1 MITITLTGESLSDIE
16 NQLAAIFPHKKTP
29 VVPMPEAAKAEK
41 PAKAEKSAKS
51 TKVEE
56 AVDDLDA
63 EEAAD
68 TDNPSVTGD
77 DVRAAI
83 AVAAKAGHRDAVKE
97 TLKKYKA
104 KNVTELDQ
112 KHYQSV
118 IDDLELL

>member
-1 MITITLTGESLSDIE
+1 MITITLTGENLADIE
-16 NQLAAIFPHKKTP
+16 KQVSELFDKPISAAPTAK
-29 VVPMPEAAKAEK
+29 PEAAKAEK
-41 PAKAEKSAKS
+41 PAKAEKSAKPA
-51 TKVEE
+51 KVEE
-56 AVDDLDA
+56 AADDLGA
-63 EEAAD
+63 EEAD

-104 KNVTELDQ
+104 KNVTELDA